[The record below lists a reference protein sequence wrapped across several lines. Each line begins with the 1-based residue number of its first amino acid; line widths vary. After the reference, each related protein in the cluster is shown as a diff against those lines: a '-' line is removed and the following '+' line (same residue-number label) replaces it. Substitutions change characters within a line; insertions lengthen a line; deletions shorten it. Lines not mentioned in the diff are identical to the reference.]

1 MLNDNNVIVEYV
13 KTDSANRIKRGD
25 GRLYHI
31 SLYLLAWITVL
42 VCSWMVKYHFVI
54 IISIRKPF
62 SVVLETLCVIALV
75 LMALSLLCFNKMD
88 HRWYLYSALIAASIN
103 LVYTA
108 NVLCLAYG
116 EKQTLTVIVLYT
128 CATFFVSCFVIRKT
142 ISKMKKGEC
151 KSGNVIPIGLAF
163 GSIGA
168 GIGILLGELIS
179 TSIFPF
185 LAMILSLILV
195 HIATMFATIYWRV
208 RKCNISKGM
217 WFNEKYATINDSE
230 TDF

>member
-1 MLNDNNVIVEYV
+1 MRN
-13 KTDSANRIKRGD
+13 
-25 GRLYHI
+25 
-31 SLYLLAWITVL
+31 
-42 VCSWMVKYHFVI
+42 
-54 IISIRKPF
+54 
-62 SVVLETLCVIALV
+62 
-75 LMALSLLCFNKMD
+75 
-88 HRWYLYSALIAASIN
+88 
-103 LVYTA
+103 
-108 NVLCLAYG
+108 
-116 EKQTLTVIVLYT
+116 
-128 CATFFVSCFVIRKT
+128 
-142 ISKMKKGEC
+142 GEC
-151 KSGNVIPIGLAF
+151 KAGNVIPIGLAF